1 MMTTKATT
9 AAATTA
15 TTVTSMDASSMAPDR
30 SLIIVIAILASIVV
44 VTTLIVFISLVSY
57 VVYRRKVAVRNDTAS
72 GHLYEAPAEVIVDH
86 FNMSNS
92 PAYSIPDVMTQNSAY
107 TVTADNETY
116 EDVI

>member
-15 TTVTSMDASSMAPDR
+15 TATTVMSMDASSMAPDR
-30 SLIIVIAILASIVV
+30 SLIIAIAILASIVV
-44 VTTLIVFISLVSY
+44 VIMLIVFISLVSY
-57 VVYRRKVAVRNDTAS
+57 VVYRRKVAVRNVTA
-72 GHLYEAPAEVIVDH
+72 LYEVPAEVIVDH

-116 EDVI
+116 EDVL

>member
-9 AAATTA
+9 AAATT
-15 TTVTSMDASSMAPDR
+15 VTMAPDR
-30 SLIIVIAILASIVV
+30 SLIIAIAILASIVV

-57 VVYRRKVAVRNDTAS
+57 VVYRRKVAVRNATAA

-92 PAYSIPDVMTQNSAY
+92 PAYSIPNVMTQNSAY
-107 TVTADNETY
+107 TVTADTCY
-116 EDVI
+116 DDII